1 MLHYVYGDS
10 SRIFLNTAIG
20 CEARCEYCYLPQLGI
35 NGVPQYEKAENVLE
49 KLQSLEYFISGEHG
63 TVVSIGCYSECWS
76 PQNRPETI
84 KLISA
89 IAGMGNYIQLATK
102 KTIEKQDILLLD
114 TLATYDNQIGI
125 YLSVPTITHSDRME
139 KGTDCISKRLSPLEM
154 KYQTKRLYY
163 VLYIKPV
170 LQGITI
176 CDCNIY
182 KTFMEKYNIYAVVG
196 TLFTRDAYNR
206 SDVLVGEGNFK
217 EITGNDVDYLN
228 DELSFSDKVF
238 THSTEVI
245 EYIRERKALGK

>member
-1 MLHYVYGDS
+1 MLHYVYGDA

-35 NGVPQYEKAENVLE
+35 NGKPQYEKAENVLE
-49 KLQSLEYFISGEHG
+49 KLQSSEYFISGEHG

-76 PQNRPETI
+76 PQNRAETI

-89 IAGMGNYIQLATK
+89 IASMGNYIQLATK
-102 KTIEKQDILLLD
+102 KKIKKQDILLLD
-114 TLATYDNQIGI
+114 ALATYDNQIGI

-154 KYQTKRLYY
+154 KYQTMRLYY

-176 CDCNIY
+176 CDCNVY
-182 KTFMEKYNIYAVVG
+182 KSFIEKYNIYAVVG
-196 TLFTRDAYNR
+196 TLFALDASNR
-206 SDVLVGEGNFK
+206 SDILVGEGNFK
-217 EITGNDVDYLN
+217 EISGNDVDYLK
-228 DELSFSDKVF
+228 DKLSFSGKVF
-238 THSTEVI
+238 SHSTEI
-245 EYIRERKALGK
+245 IKYIRERKALGK